1 MRKVGKLLQWVL
13 LIALIGAFLA
23 FTYVFVKRYD
33 PKGVN
38 AVVFACLGAIV
49 GALATFFL
57 HPIIHEFGHVFFGKI
72 AGLKLIAFRAGVFVY
87 AQGKFRFALPS
98 MGGECVML
106 PKSGK
111 KAETKRRVFAWGG
124 IIGSLI
130 FFLSLVWAPFSFW
143 LSAPVYAGLTTAA
156 LYAGYELFSNVSPS
170 EGREKT
176 DGEVL
181 FASYKR
187 TPESVVESAVFVAQS
202 YVLTGETPAEIPYE
216 NLYKLPVIS
225 EGEPSFALLTYL
237 RLQRATLLKNKGEMR
252 VQLSRLQDLL
262 TFTDGDAY
270 LALLCE
276 GTFAF
281 SLLKDKEKAE
291 QCYAELIAENPEIP
305 ARYRAE
311 SMYFARIKG
320 DMESAEKA
328 EKIACDMI
336 ENLHLPGEKH
346 TENALLSLYKNK

>member
-13 LIALIGAFLA
+13 LIALICAFCTL
-23 FTYVFVKRYD
+23 TYVFVKRYE

-38 AVVFACLGAIV
+38 AVVFACLGAV
-49 GALATFFL
+49 LGVLATFLF
-57 HPIIHEFGHVFFGKI
+57 HPVIHELGHVLFGKI
-72 AGLKLIAFRAGVFVY
+72 AGLKLIAFRAGIFCY
-87 AQGKFRFALPS
+87 AQGKLRIAFPAA
-98 MGGECVML
+98 GGECVML
-106 PKSGK
+106 PQSCE
-111 KAETKRRVFAWGG
+111 KADKKRRIFAWGG
-124 IIGSLI
+124 IAGSCI
-130 FFLSLVWAPFSFW
+130 FFSAFIWAPFSFW

-156 LYAGYELFSNVSPS
+156 LYAGYELFSNIFPS

-181 FASYKR
+181 LASYQR
-187 TPESVVESAVFVAQS
+187 TPESVVETSVFAAQS
-202 YVLTGETPAEIPYE
+202 YVLTGKTPAEIPHE
-216 NLYKLPVIS
+216 MLYGLPVIS
-225 EGEPSFALLTYL
+225 EGERAFALLTYL
-237 RLQRATLLKNKGEMR
+237 RLQRAILLKNKGEMR

-291 QCYAELIAENPEIP
+291 QCYADLIAENPELP

-311 SMYFARIKG
+311 SVYFSRIKG
-320 DMESAEKA
+320 DMESAERA
-328 EKIACDMI
+328 EQIACDMI
-336 ENLHLPGEKH
+336 EKLHLAGEKS
-346 TENALLSLYKNK
+346 TEKALLSLVENG